1 MAQQRLIVI
10 IDDEEDLLDLYEYNF
25 IKHGFEVATFNR
37 ASKALKYI
45 KEQTPIAILCD
56 WMMPEMDG
64 LELCRKIKSDI
75 ELADIPFLM
84 VTCRTDKNSVK
95 QALASGA
102 TDFITKPVGMNQLIQ
117 HVNAII
123 TQSTNTMTG

>member
-1 MAQQRLIVI
+1 MI
-10 IDDEEDLLDLYEYNF
+10 
-25 IKHGFEVATFNR
+25 
-37 ASKALKYI
+37 
-45 KEQTPIAILCD
+45 
-56 WMMPEMDG
+56 PEIYW

-102 TDFITKPVGMNQLIQ
+102 SDFITKPVGMDQLIQ

>member
-1 MAQQRLIVI
+1 MAKQRLIVI

-37 ASKALKYI
+37 ANKALQYI
-45 KEQTPIAILCD
+45 KEEMPMVILCD

-75 ELADIPFLM
+75 ELAEIPFLM
-84 VTCRTDKNSVK
+84 VTCRTDKNSIK

-102 TDFITKPVGMNQLIQ
+102 TDFITKPIGMAQLIQ
-117 HVNAII
+117 HVSAII
-123 TQSTNTMTG
+123 TQGTNTMTG

>member
-25 IKHGFEVATFNR
+25 IKHGFEVATFDR
-37 ASKALKYI
+37 ATNALAYI
-45 KEQTPIAILCD
+45 RERHPVAILCD

-64 LELCRKIKSDI
+64 LELCKRIKSDI
-75 ELADIPFLM
+75 ELAEIPFLM

-102 TDFITKPVGMNQLIQ
+102 TDFITKPIGMTQLIQ

-123 TQSTNTMTG
+123 TQGPNTMAG